1 MNLKLIDVS
10 LIIFY
15 LIMMVMVGW
24 YYKNKARQNKESY
37 MMGGKKLPWYMLGLS
52 DASDMFDISGT
63 MWMISLCFVYGLKSI
78 WIPWLWP
85 VFNQVFNMMFLA
97 KWLRR
102 SNADTGAEW
111 LATRFGLSGK
121 SVKASH
127 NIVVAFAL
135 IGCLGF
141 LAYGFVGLGK
151 FIEIFVPWDL
161 VQPYIP
167 FYVRA
172 EYVAHFY
179 GIIFTLFAMF
189 YSILGGMHSIVV
201 GDVIKYAIMTI
212 GCVAIGIIAMTHL
225 NGKHL
230 NVPAGW
236 NDPFFGWNLDMD
248 WSKIL
253 PQANKKIE
261 EDGFG
266 LFGIFFMMML
276 FKGVFASLAGP
287 APNYD
292 MQKMLSTASPKDASK
307 MTGFVSIVLLP
318 IRYTMIVGLT
328 VLALLYFDQIDITTE
343 TGGYDFERILPGAV
357 NTFLPTG
364 ILGLVLTGLL
374 GAFMGTFSGTLNAAQ
389 AYIVNDIYLKY
400 INPTASTKKI
410 MATNYLVG
418 VIVVAVGVT
427 LGFFAKDVNSILQ
440 WIVGALYGGY
450 IASNMLKWYWWRFNA
465 NGFFWG
471 MASGIA
477 AALVFPF
484 IFDGILPLYVWP
496 VLFLISVAGCLFGT
510 YTAPPT
516 DEEVLKKFYSTVRPW
531 GFWGPIHEK
540 IVAENPGF
548 EANKGFGLDMFNVVI
563 GILAQL
569 CLTILP
575 MYLILWMKTP
585 LIITIAILAVLVMI
599 LKKTWWNKLDDAEP
613 LSIPVPRAGECST
626 LDKVL

>member
-1 MNLKLIDVS
+1 MRLQLIDILFVVS
-10 LIIFY
+10 Y
-15 LIMMVMVGW
+15 LVMMVMIGW
-24 YYKNKARQNKESY
+24 YFRKKARQNKESY
-37 MMGGKKLPWYMLGLS
+37 LMGGKKLPWYMLGLS

-63 MWMISLCFVYGLKSI
+63 MWMVSLCFVYGLKSI

-111 LATRFGLSGK
+111 LATRFGLTGK
-121 SVKASH
+121 GVRASH

-151 FIEIFVPWDL
+151 FMEVFVPWNL
-161 VQPYIP
+161 VQPYVP
-167 FYVRA
+167 FAVA
-172 EYVAHFY
+172 PEYVAHFY
-179 GIIFTLFAMF
+179 GIVFTLFAMF
-189 YSILGGMHSIVV
+189 YSILGGMHSIVL
-201 GDVIKYAIMTI
+201 GDFIKYLIMTV
-212 GCVAIGIIAMTHL
+212 GCIAIAVIAMLALKGNTL
-225 NGKHL
+225 KL
-230 NVPAGW
+230 PAGW
-236 NDPFFGWNLDMD
+236 DDPFFGWKLDMD
-248 WSKIL
+248 WTGIVAAANEKI
-253 PQANKKIE
+253 K

-266 LFGIFFMMML
+266 LFGAFFMMML
-276 FKGVFASLAGP
+276 FKGILASLAGP

-292 MQKMLSTASPKDASK
+292 MQKMLSTRSPKDASK

-318 IRYTMIVGLT
+318 IRYSMVIGLT
-328 VLALLYFDQIDITTE
+328 VLALLYFPQLNLSNGA
-343 TGGYDFERILPGAV
+343 GGTDFERILPGAI
-357 NTFLPTG
+357 NNFLPVG

-400 INPTASTKKI
+400 INPHAPTKTI
-410 MATNYLVG
+410 ISMNYMVG
-418 VIVVAVGVT
+418 IVVVAVGVM

-471 MASGIA
+471 MAAGIA

-484 IFDGILPLYVWP
+484 LFEGILPLYVWP
-496 VLFLISVAGCLFGT
+496 LLFLISVAGCLVGT

-516 DEEVLKKFYSTVRPW
+516 DIAVLKNFYSTVRPW
-531 GFWGPIHEK
+531 GFWAPVQAQV
-540 IVAENPGF
+540 VAENPAF
-548 EANKGFGLDMFNVVI
+548 EPNKRFSLDMFNVAL
-563 GILAQL
+563 GIIAQL

-575 MYLILWMKTP
+575 MYLVLWMKVP
-585 LIITIAILAVLVMI
+585 LLITIVILAVIIII
-599 LKKTWWNKLDDAEP
+599 LKRTWWDKLED
-613 LSIPVPRAGECST
+613 
-626 LDKVL
+626 